1 MSPNALRPG
10 PTRLAVP
17 DQLIVVRDH
26 AGLVRTLREA
36 IGAGRNVTVLVDA
49 RHRERRR
56 RIQQPVR
63 EERRRGDRRA
73 PPTGRGKG

>member
-49 RHRERRR
+49 RLGERRR
-56 RIQQPVR
+56 RVQPVR

>member
-49 RHRERRR
+49 RRGERRR
-56 RIQQPVR
+56 RVQPVR

>member
-1 MSPNALRPG
+1 MFPNALRPG

-26 AGLVRTLREA
+26 AELVRTLREA
-36 IGAGRNVTVLVDA
+36 IGVGRNVTVLVDA
-49 RHRERRR
+49 RHGERRR
-56 RIQQPVR
+56 SIQPVR